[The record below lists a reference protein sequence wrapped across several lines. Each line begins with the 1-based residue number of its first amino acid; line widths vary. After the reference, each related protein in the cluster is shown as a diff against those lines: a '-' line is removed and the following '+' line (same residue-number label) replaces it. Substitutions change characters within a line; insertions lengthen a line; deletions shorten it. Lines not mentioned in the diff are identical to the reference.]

1 VHRKAVSRQVNHDA
15 PVGLLRTN
23 IDLGVQR
30 FLPLIDLL
38 TVELVVAGGVAVAL
52 FLSAPGWQGAVIGM
66 AVALL
71 LVTRVH
77 GATLPRFIGQRI
89 GFAWDRRRRHASS
102 ESNEPFDVPMADGA
116 QIGFRWD
123 GTTLLSLLK
132 IDENPQALT
141 VMEPGMTVSGEVV
154 PVQALVECLQQ
165 FDITLDSIDV
175 ISQGARSSGHTA
187 MAAVYDAV
195 LGPLPAIA
203 QRTVWIAVRF
213 DPSRCADAVRRRGGG
228 REGILRTA
236 TTATRRVANRL
247 TEAGL
252 RPRILGASGIA
263 LATTELSDGVN
274 LATLEETWDMCR
286 DGRFRL
292 CSFAVEPDMLTTAG
306 LGVLWTVPS
315 YSTTVCLSL
324 RADDDPEL
332 IKIRGL
338 ARFDS
343 DFGVPVN
350 LPGLK
355 HLRGFQFSALACSLP
370 LSEPSRPVER
380 WAYGHRDTALR
391 DLAVPASGCGQ
402 VIGADDHGRA
412 VALPLFG
419 QQIGRVEISGTLHLA
434 QQAVLRS
441 LALGGRV
448 LVHSRRP
455 GLWRAMVDEVND
467 HELLWVSDF
476 NRGAI
481 QAGSER
487 NYSIEMFDGV
497 PDRPVRAGVTSIV
510 VSAPNTA
517 VSSAADVALE
527 LVSLADATVKVSTR
541 AGSAVVTMVATD
553 DEMRYIKASAN
564 SID

>member
-1 VHRKAVSRQVNHDA
+1 VNHDA
-15 PVGLLRTN
+15 PVGQLRTN
-23 IDLGVQR
+23 IDIGGQR

-38 TVELVVAGGVAVAL
+38 TVELVVAAGVAVAL
-52 FLSAPGWQGAVIGM
+52 YLRTPGWQGAAVGL

-71 LVTRVH
+71 LVTRVR
-77 GATLPRFIGQRI
+77 GTTLPRFIVQRL
-89 GFAWDRRRRHASS
+89 GFAWDRRRRGSAP
-102 ESNEPFDVPMADGA
+102 ESDEPFDVPTADDA

-123 GTTLLSLLK
+123 GATLLSLLK

-203 QRTVWIAVRF
+203 QRSVWIAIRF

-228 REGILRTA
+228 RDGILRTA

-263 LATTELSDGVN
+263 LATNQLSDGVN

-292 CSFAVEPDMLTTAG
+292 CSFAVESEMLTTAG

-324 RADDDPEL
+324 RADDDPDYV
-332 IKIRGL
+332 KIRGL

-343 DFGVPVN
+343 DFGVPVK
-350 LPGLK
+350 LPGLI
-355 HLRGFQFSALACSLP
+355 HMRGYQFSALACSLP
-370 LSEPSRPVER
+370 VSEPSRPVEH
-380 WAYGHRDTALR
+380 WAYGRRDTALR
-391 DLAVPASGCGQ
+391 ELAVPASGCGQ
-402 VIGADDHGRA
+402 VIGADDEGRA

-419 QQIGRVEISGTLHLA
+419 PHIGRVEICGTLHLA

-441 LALGGRV
+441 LALGARV

-467 HELLWVSDF
+467 HDLLWVADF

-487 NYSIEMFDGV
+487 NYSVEMFDGV
-497 PDRPVRAGVTSIV
+497 PERSVRAGVTSIV
-510 VSAPNTA
+510 VAAPNTA
-517 VSSAADVALE
+517 VSSSADVALE
-527 LVSLADATVKVSTR
+527 LVSLADAAVKVSTR
-541 AGSAVVTMVATD
+541 AGSAIVTMVATD